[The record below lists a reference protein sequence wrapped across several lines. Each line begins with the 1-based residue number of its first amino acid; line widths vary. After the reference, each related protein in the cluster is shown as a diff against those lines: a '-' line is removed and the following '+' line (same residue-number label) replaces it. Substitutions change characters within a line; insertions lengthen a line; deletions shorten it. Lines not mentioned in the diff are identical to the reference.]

1 MGEVP
6 PHQPKICSFL
16 PPPEKISPS
25 RLPPLPNFYFPPHP
39 KMQFPHYITIF
50 KLQPNK
56 NIIFICSHCSC
67 TIFVLIS
74 YSLDTQ
80 DMLILILIDVK
91 YSQKAVFS
99 FEKGLNGQNHS
110 TSGSHPLVKRSPHQQ
125 KVQSSQ

>member
-6 PHQPKICSFL
+6 PRQPKICSFL

-50 KLQPNK
+50 KLQRNK

-80 DMLILILIDVK
+80 VILILILI
-91 YSQKAVFS
+91 YIQ
-99 FEKGLNGQNHS
+99 HS
-110 TSGSHPLVKRSPHQQ
+110 Q
-125 KVQSSQ
+125 KVQSPPLFNSVLPPLLTAIWKNLKGKNLNKLLSLCD